1 MRALCGRNCR
11 GNVPGQAGIHP
22 AVGQVCLLSRRA
34 DLFPKLAASLG
45 ERVAEATA
53 RKRASEV
60 VYLEGDIFQL
70 NFEILNKT
78 DLEQAVS
85 PEQLPNGKSLAL
97 K

>member
-1 MRALCGRNCR
+1 MRRSLERKVSVRALYRRNCG

-22 AVGQVCLLSRRA
+22 AIEQVSLLSRA

-45 ERVAEATA
+45 ERVAETTA

-70 NFEILNKT
+70 NFEILN
-78 DLEQAVS
+78 DGS
-85 PEQLPNGKSLAL
+85 
-97 K
+97 